1 VRLGTVTTLLWILAA
16 CWLAITLRDLWSL
29 RALTAPPLPCDRE
42 EIRPGSV
49 TVVIATRNES
59 DSLPAS
65 VAAWAGQQ
73 GVEGQIVVVDDQSDD
88 NTQNTLQQLAVT
100 YPSLRHVRIDK
111 LPAGWLGKTWALQC
125 GAADI
130 TTDWVLFSD
139 TDARPHQ
146 DLLARVLAGVSST
159 EADHAVV
166 LPTHRGTSFLGRA
179 CLLAFHQ
186 AVQSRL
192 ALIRTKKQRSFVGV
206 GAFNL
211 LRTSAYRNILGHRRL
226 QLEVLDDVYLGYLL
240 YRRGYRSTVWF
251 APDLLSI
258 RWGETP
264 CRLLGVLEKNM
275 FAVLRYRTW
284 IALPLALALL
294 AATLLPILGLV
305 QGSTAGAFA
314 FASWALS
321 SLPAIQLARRMD
333 WERSSGAL
341 VPWTR
346 GWLAV
351 SLLRSIWTT
360 LRRQGVHWRGRHY
373 ALDDLRAAAANL
385 AAAERSGRRT

>member
-251 APDLLSI
+251 A
-258 RWGETP
+258 
-264 CRLLGVLEKNM
+264 
-275 FAVLRYRTW
+275 
-284 IALPLALALL
+284 LALL